1 MPKDAATLSRL
12 PNPSRLPLADECAGE
27 YDALLADYCA
37 DMRPAGALERRQV
50 ELILRCDVDI
60 DRQRRMIAQ
69 RLNPLEREETRG
81 AQILAEWHRR
91 ALLHPNSKA
100 AWEEPEEP
108 APAPTPPGGDA
119 RLTPLIARQYG
130 RHREDVTLHQRELDA
145 AERRRRQAIEL
156 LFRMQDRRRRADI
169 PDAEV
174 VG

>member
-1 MPKDAATLSRL
+1 MPKDAATLSHL
-12 PNPSRLPLADECAGE
+12 PNPSRLLLADECAEE

-81 AQILAEWHRR
+81 AQMLAEWHRR
-91 ALLHPNSKA
+91 ALLHPNSEA

-119 RLTPLIARQYG
+119 RLTPLIAR
-130 RHREDVTLHQRELDA
+130 H
-145 AERRRRQAIEL
+145 ERRLAGRYLGEAHSAR
-156 LFRMQDRRRRADI
+156 DRALEDYLGLGGA
-169 PDAEV
+169 PFPKQGKYPA
-174 VG
+174 